1 MIGEQFSEINKALYR
16 KGGMIMS
23 PQIIRIAKFV
33 VGIVSLGLTFV
44 GKQNSDKILDE
55 KIAKK
60 VAEEL
65 SKRNM

>member
-1 MIGEQFSEINKALYR
+1 
-16 KGGMIMS
+16 MS
-23 PQIIRIAKFV
+23 PQVIRVAKFV
-33 VGIVSLGLTFV
+33 VGVVSLGLTFV
-44 GKQNSDKILDE
+44 GKQNADKILDE

>member
-1 MIGEQFSEINKALYR
+1 
-16 KGGMIMS
+16 MS
-23 PQIIRIAKFV
+23 PQVIRVAKFV
-33 VGIVSLGLTFV
+33 VGVVSLGLTFV
-44 GKQNSDKILDE
+44 GKQSTDKILDE

>member
-1 MIGEQFSEINKALYR
+1 
-16 KGGMIMS
+16 MS
-23 PQIIRIAKFV
+23 PQVIRVAKFI
-33 VGIVSLGLTFV
+33 VGVVSLGLTFV
-44 GKQNSDKILDE
+44 GKQNTDKILDE